1 MKFLSGLREWL
12 LDDFLW
18 KLFSLLLA
26 VSIWVTVHHLLV
38 GGQVTLPPPNAA
50 TVTFGNIQVLIMAR
64 AADVHNYRVRPEVV
78 SVTVSGSPAAISVVQ
93 ANSIRVSV
101 DLTDIESAKDLDRPV
116 DVSMPPGISLVSVS
130 PPRVSVVIPRH

>member
-26 VSIWVTVHHLLV
+26 AGIWMTVHHLLPE
-38 GGQVTLPPPNAA
+38 GQGTHPLPETA
-50 TVTFGNIQVLIMAR
+50 TVTFSNIQVLIMAR
-64 AADVHNYRVRPEVV
+64 AADVHNYHVRPEVV
-78 SVTVSGSPAAISVVQ
+78 SVTVSGSKDATSVVQ

-101 DLTDIESAKDLDRPV
+101 DLTDIESAKDLFRPV
-116 DVSMPPGISLVSVS
+116 DVSMPPGISLVRVTPS
-130 PPRVSVVIPRH
+130 RVSVVIPRH